1 MKQQTN
7 TPMDRMFGS
16 IMIVAHTEASAMLHK
31 DCPKIVGLQSL
42 LSHFDYFVAFA

>member
-1 MKQQTN
+1 
-7 TPMDRMFGS
+7 MDRMFGS